1 MKCPRAA
8 LFDLDET
15 LAPSFQPISADM
27 GARVTALLNL
37 IPVAIVTG
45 AGMNRLESMF
55 LPIIGSE
62 SRLEQ
67 LYLFPNSAAECYRF
81 KNAEWSRE
89 YFFTLTPEERTVIQ
103 RAIEES
109 VEETGI
115 IAGATVRGPQLIDRE
130 TQVAYAFLGID
141 VTEDD
146 KKNWDPTHEK
156 RMAMRDALTEK
167 LPQFE
172 ILIGG
177 KTSIDVTKKGVNK
190 SYGVT
195 WFSKELGI
203 PPQDMLYVGD
213 ALYPGGNDEVVIQT
227 GVQARQVESVA
238 ETADILDELCVLCA
252 K

>member
-1 MKCPRAA
+1 
-8 LFDLDET
+8 
-15 LAPSFQPISADM
+15 
-27 GARVTALLNL
+27 
-37 IPVAIVTG
+37 
-45 AGMNRLESMF
+45 
-55 LPIIGSE
+55 
-62 SRLEQ
+62 
-67 LYLFPNSAAECYRF
+67 
-81 KNAEWSRE
+81 
-89 YFFTLTPEERTVIQ
+89 
-103 RAIEES
+103 
-109 VEETGI
+109 
-115 IAGATVRGPQLIDRE
+115 
-130 TQVAYAFLGID
+130 
-141 VTEDD
+141 
-146 KKNWDPTHEK
+146 
-156 RMAMRDALTEK
+156 MAMRDALTEK